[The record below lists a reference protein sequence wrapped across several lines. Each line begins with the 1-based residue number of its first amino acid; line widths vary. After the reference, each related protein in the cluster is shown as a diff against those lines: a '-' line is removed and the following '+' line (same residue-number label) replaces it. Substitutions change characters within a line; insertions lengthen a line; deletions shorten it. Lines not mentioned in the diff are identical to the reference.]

1 MTPKKHA
8 KDIFERFQGI
18 KSYWM
23 NLKKETGEDKI
34 SYIMAKQA
42 AIMAIDEIIMFM
54 EADDLDSD
62 TCYWANHSKMEHFLQ
77 VKKEIEN
84 YENLRIS

>member
-8 KDIFERFQGI
+8 ELIFERFQGI

-54 EADDLDSD
+54 ESDDLDSD
-62 TCYWANHSKMEHFLQ
+62 TCYWANNPKMEYFLE
-77 VKKEIEN
+77 VKKEIEA
-84 YENLRIS
+84 L

>member
-8 KDIFERFQGI
+8 NNIFERFQGI

-23 NLKKETGEDKI
+23 NLKKGEGEDKI

-42 AIMAIDEIIMFM
+42 AVMAIDEIIMFM

-62 TCYWANHSKMEHFLQ
+62 TCYWANHYKMEYYLQ
-77 VKKEIEN
+77 VKKEIEA
-84 YENLRIS
+84 L